1 MLPVYERVRQL
12 MILFHGVSALRD
24 SGFQINDILRNDLIE
39 FRDSYIADQTP
50 SIASQ
55 YCFRGYT

>member
-1 MLPVYERVRQL
+1 